1 MGNVVGWSRAP
12 RLGSS
17 TFPQGLCRIWVAG
30 PAPQRAASLPSQP
43 GALWSQGDR
52 GSAGLEPGLWCGG
65 RGRWEMLGQPRPGG
79 VTGLARVVCF
89 SVERHYYFSC
99 LLWSLMMTANGL
111 CPTALGKSLQIWGG
125 LVVPCRASSPFSA
138 RSGGAAASP
147 AVCAWMGCLHCPL
160 PQFPCLESSVE
171 GTFPSLAGAG
181 RHKQELCVPTVGRGL
196 LWHRAGCGSHPAQ
209 ALCPWG
215 DGVASMGACRCG
227 SGLTRDPALPRQR
240 GGGAGIPRGPRTSP
254 PAAAHPTTWGN

>member
-99 LLWSLMMTANGL
+99 LLWSLMTTAKGL

-181 RHKQELCVPTVGRGL
+181 RHKQELGVPTVGRGL

-215 DGVASMGACRCG
+215 DGVATMGACRCG

>member
-1 MGNVVGWSRAP
+1 ME
-12 RLGSS
+12 
-17 TFPQGLCRIWVAG
+17 QG
-30 PAPQRAASLPSQP
+30 PAAGQQHVPAGSVQDLGGRPCSAASCIPPLPAWGPVVPGGQRQRWP
-43 GALWSQGDR
+43 GARAVVWWQREVGD
-52 GSAGLEPGLWCGG
+52 AGTTEA
-65 RGRWEMLGQPRPGG
+65 GG

-99 LLWSLMMTANGL
+99 LLWSLMTTAKGL

-147 AVCAWMGCLHCPL
+147 AVCAWMGCLHRPL